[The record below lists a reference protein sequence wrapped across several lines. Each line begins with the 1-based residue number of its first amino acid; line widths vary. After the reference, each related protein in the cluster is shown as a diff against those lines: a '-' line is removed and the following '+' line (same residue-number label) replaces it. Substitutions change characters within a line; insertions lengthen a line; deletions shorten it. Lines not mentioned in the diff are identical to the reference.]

1 MNAMRKTKSM
11 FNLNKSNDSVASTIN
26 LTMKKE
32 QSMRLLTI
40 DVSTA
45 LKLDKLPNFNVN
57 DVLLEIYGK

>member
-1 MNAMRKTKSM
+1 MRKTKSM